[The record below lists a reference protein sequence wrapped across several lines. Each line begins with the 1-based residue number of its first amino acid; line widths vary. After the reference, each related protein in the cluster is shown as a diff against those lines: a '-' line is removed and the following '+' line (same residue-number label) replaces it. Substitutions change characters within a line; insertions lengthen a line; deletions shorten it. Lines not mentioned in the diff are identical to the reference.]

1 MKQMKAALLLAFS
14 FLSLSLFS
22 AEKCCEDQACCKQS
36 TISMRPFGE
45 VDGEAVIAYTLSNAN
60 GMKMEVISYG
70 GIVTKLYAPD
80 RDGNMDDIVLGYDNV
95 DSYVEATPYFGAIIG
110 RVGNRIAHGKFV
122 VDGKTYNLATND
134 EPGGI
139 PCNLHGGVKGFDKV
153 VWKAKPSLKNG
164 EASLI
169 LTYTSADGEEGFPG
183 NLDVKVVYTLT
194 NDNEFVC
201 EYKAATDKTT
211 PVNLT
216 NHSYFNLGGA
226 GKGDIL
232 SHKLM
237 LNADRYT
244 PVNAGLI
251 PTGELASVEGTPFDF
266 REKTEIGA
274 NIDADNQQIKYGPGY
289 DHNWVLNK
297 EKEGM
302 TLAAK
307 VYEPKTGRVMKIY
320 TEEPGIQFYAGN
332 FLDGTNIGKGGIPY
346 EFRTGFCLET
356 QHFPDSP
363 NQPDFESILLKP
375 GEVYHTKTIHKF
387 SAK

>member
-1 MKQMKAALLLAFS
+1 
-14 FLSLSLFS
+14 
-22 AEKCCEDQACCKQS
+22 
-36 TISMRPFGE
+36 MRPFGE
-45 VDGEAVIAYTLSNAN
+45 VDGKAVIAYTLSNTN

-70 GIVTKLYAPD
+70 GIVTKLYTPD
-80 RDGNMDDIVLGYDNV
+80 RDGKMDDIVLGYDNV

-122 VDGKTYNLATND
+122 VDGETYSLATND
-134 EPGGI
+134 KPGGI

-153 VWKAKPSLKNG
+153 VWNVNPRLKNG
-164 EASLI
+164 EASLV
-169 LTYTSADGEEGFPG
+169 LTYTSIDGEEGFPG
-183 NLDVKVVYTLT
+183 NLDVEVVYTLT

-201 EYKAATDKTT
+201 EYKATTDKTT

-266 REKTEIGA
+266 RQKTDIGA
-274 NIDADNQQIKYGPGY
+274 NVDADNQQIKYGPGY

-297 EKEGM
+297 ENEGM

-307 VYEPKTGRVMKIY
+307 VYEPMTGRVMKIF
-320 TEEPGIQFYAGN
+320 TEEPGIQFYSGN
-332 FLDGTNIGKGGIPY
+332 FLDGSNIGKGGIPY

-363 NQPDFESILLKP
+363 NQPKFASILLKP